1 MKASDIF
8 FTVIILFIFTLLYCY
23 NILVAASKNIQQNW
37 PLYRCNPIIMPFA
50 GYFGHDTTSN
60 FTYCIQNIQSAGM
73 DEFLAPLNY
82 GQTILGN
89 VASELENS
97 LQSSRG
103 FISNFRTAIQSIVA
117 SIYSV
122 FLGLIIGVQ
131 QQMQYTSDTFNKLSG
146 AMTVGGSVLTGT
158 RDLGT
163 SVVNGPPGQI
173 MRAVGSVCFHENTL
187 VKKNDNKVIKMKDLN
202 LGDKLKNDSIVQAK
216 MEISNLNNNNNF
228 IENLYIIKGGENNED
243 IIVSG
248 SHLIFDDKLKTFIKV
263 ENYKNAELC
272 KFNCN
277 KLYCLITN
285 DHTIPLGDFIFH
297 DWDDNNL

>member
-1 MKASDIF
+1 
-8 FTVIILFIFTLLYCY
+8 
-23 NILVAASKNIQQNW
+23 
-37 PLYRCNPIIMPFA
+37 
-50 GYFGHDTTSN
+50 
-60 FTYCIQNIQSAGM
+60 
-73 DEFLAPLNY
+73 
-82 GQTILGN
+82 
-89 VASELENS
+89 
-97 LQSSRG
+97 
-103 FISNFRTAIQSIVA
+103 
-117 SIYSV
+117 
-122 FLGLIIGVQ
+122 
-131 QQMQYTSDTFNKLSG
+131 
-146 AMTVGGSVLTGT
+146 
-158 RDLGT
+158 
-163 SVVNGPPGQI
+163 
-173 MRAVGSVCFHENTL
+173 
-187 VKKNDNKVIKMKDLN
+187 
-202 LGDKLKNDSIVQAK
+202 